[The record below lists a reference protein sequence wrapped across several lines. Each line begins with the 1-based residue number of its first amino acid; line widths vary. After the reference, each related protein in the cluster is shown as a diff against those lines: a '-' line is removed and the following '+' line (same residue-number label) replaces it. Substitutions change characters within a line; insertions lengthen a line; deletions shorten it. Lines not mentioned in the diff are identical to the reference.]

1 MFHDEIETSKHVA
14 DSEYSPVCTEFS
26 IADLKY
32 FSTNIAAEPNYESDK
47 KKCNNRILQSFP
59 LPSDR
64 SKT

>member
-1 MFHDEIETSKHVA
+1 MFRDETEISKHVE
-14 DSEYSPVCTEFS
+14 DPEYSPVWTEFS

-32 FSTNIAAEPNYESDK
+32 FFTGTAAEQNYESDK

-59 LPSDR
+59 LPSDG